1 MTTDIL
7 PPDPIS
13 KSDSTYHNNLRRVFH
28 FLSISVF
35 SLIYGLSHW
44 SLETTMSAISI
55 AVILFISADLT
66 RLQIEKVNTF
76 IQDKLKFLLR
86 KHEYHM
92 LSGSSWFLLS
102 VLISLSLFPKPICVF
117 GFLCLAAGDP
127 VASFVG
133 IASTQG
139 QKIGQKTWAGC
150 WAFFLVSWLVGG
162 LWLLQNFSPFFAFS
176 TAAIGSFGA
185 AVTERAITE
194 VDDNLIIPLVASG
207 LATAWLNYY
216 AVLT

>member
-7 PPDPIS
+7 PPDPT
-13 KSDSTYHNNLRRVFH
+13 KAGSTYHNNLRRVFH
-28 FLSISVF
+28 FLSISIF

-44 SLETTMSAISI
+44 PLETTMSAISI
-55 AVILFISADLT
+55 ATLLFISADLA
-66 RLQIEKVNTF
+66 RLKIERLNIFV
-76 IQDKLKFLLR
+76 QEKLKFLLR
-86 KHEYHM
+86 KHEYHT

-117 GFLCLAAGDP
+117 GFLCLSVGDP
-127 VASFVG
+127 VASYVG

-162 LWLLQNFSPFFAFS
+162 LWLLQSFSPFFAFS
-176 TAAIGSFGA
+176 AAAIGALGS
-185 AVTERAITE
+185 AIAEKTISE
-194 VDDNLIIPLVASG
+194 IDDNLIIGLVASG

-216 AVLT
+216 AVIT